1 MIKRFIEK
9 LGGSRITLNMRRFD
23 ELIREL
29 ELFDPPLRNASF
41 TWSNLQDVPIY
52 KRLDKFLFT
61 FEWDNLF
68 PHCTQEALPR
78 WTSDHNPIWLDP
90 FK

>member
-1 MIKRFIEK
+1 MIRRSVEK
-9 LGGSRITLNMRRFD
+9 LGGSRITLNKLF
-23 ELIREL
+23 ELQDLYCSREL

-41 TWSNLQDVPIY
+41 TWSNLQDVPIC
-52 KRLDKFLFT
+52 KRLDRFLFT

-78 WTSDHNPIWLDP
+78 WTLITTQ
-90 FK
+90 FV